1 MTLVEHLGSD
11 EETTRNIAPSDETYI
26 HFRRQVAPGLLD
38 AGFDFTPAKSDEVAG
53 EPDQTMYRHILNGA
67 AFGARLNRALEAL
80 DPENALSQ
88 TELMDAFRLYAVHD
102 FHKTEFA
109 QRRRENSDRRNG
121 DKDVDETRARE
132 LIDTIGLD
140 EIDRGTDLAFKDY
153 WASVLEAEES
163 SGRSRS
169 AGSKRFTHLR
179 NWVRVMDA
187 AGGLTDPSETEGLA
201 RRLGWISEAVTL
213 HYHRLDDTKGLTS
226 NLLNESLADR
236 IGGRADAELLVY
248 FADGALYLGTESTP
262 DGIELLATDDDRSE
276 EDLLPET
283 VADEFVQTVRDSDAD
298 LTEPDTLARLLDD
311 SAYNLGFYKF
321 TPLTYLFGGIEGAVD
336 ALYADL
342 VDRTDPN
349 EYSVYTDAVRF
360 AVGTGLIDEVPVS
373 HEISQI
379 VGVLIATLY
388 DQLFKRALNGGDA
401 RLAID
406 DVAQALDCE
415 AAGDLLRDGHRS
427 SEEQITPTAAGVSR
441 VADAFDESEADA
453 EQSIRDVR
461 IGGGKKT
468 ESQVLALVFLAGETE
483 DGTDRAALTLPE
495 ALSTVQTE
503 LLSHIR
509 DWQDHWDSHAGDAWE
524 PDDTPQEK
532 FTALERSLQ
541 GNLRTAL
548 PWYVRRYVSVDGD
561 VFGRSEAG
569 GTFDAY
575 DRQSQARLC
584 LTCRDQLVGD
594 TNAMKDYEVTGSV
607 VGRSL
612 TFTHLRTLDP
622 ANQTEI
628 SSTVCPV
635 CQLEFTLRNAVHG
648 TNTDDDSRYLLLAP
662 DYFHSPVD
670 AAAARTLHNR
680 LDTGDGG
687 TLRRIAQ
694 TLVGKATGTRSEE
707 LEQIYEELVDDRDF
721 GSYLNYDSSYGDA
734 GALGLFRFDP
744 ISRPNG
750 NGDVNRTT
758 QWALDLFAATA
769 FAWLSGSRVILS
781 DSPIPATSFDET
793 RETVTVE
800 GAPAPVERHLPTE
813 SSVSFLRHVDDGPDA
828 YEVTRRAADDATGA
842 EDTTVRLATDFG
854 VSLYQLAA
862 TLYVT
867 TRAHGLDF
875 QRVTTVLDGFD
886 EPFPGAGTVLKEAND
901 APLADYSALFAA
913 TLLDTITH
921 PDMTAT
927 MRRLAEAGFDVVP
940 PDTSGDGD
948 VSNYEYERLFR
959 QARDALSDQ
968 LARSASRDDLVEI
981 VTGVVMEAGARARR
995 SQATDETDE
1004 KYADERYTR
1013 ESAEEFAEIFVD
1025 EVYGEI
1031 CDGDFYELRRLEN
1044 SLASGYNA
1052 AIRRRQEEFFAEHAG
1067 NGGEGN
1073 EQNTD
1078 ESVDAESG
1086 DTQTADH
1093 ATDDR

>member
-1 MTLVEHLGSD
+1 MTLVDHLGSD
-11 EETTRNIAPSDETYI
+11 EGTQRAITESDETYVR
-26 HFRRQVAPGLLD
+26 FRRRIAPGLLD
-38 AGFDFTPAKSDEVAG
+38 AGFDLTPAKSAEIG
-53 EPDQTMYRHILNGA
+53 ENVDQTLYRHVLNGA
-67 AFGARLNRALEAL
+67 AFGARLNNALGEL
-80 DPENALSQ
+80 DEENALSQ
-88 TELMDAFRLYAVHD
+88 EALMDAFRLYAVHD
-102 FHKTEFA
+102 FHKTEPA
-109 QRRRENSDRRNG
+109 QRRRETSERRDG
-121 DKDVDETRARE
+121 DKDVDETRTRE
-132 LIDTIGLD
+132 LIDTIGLG
-140 EIDRGTDLAFKDY
+140 EIDEGTHLAFEDY
-153 WASVLEAEES
+153 WASVLQTEEG
-163 SGRSRS
+163 SGRYRS
-169 AGSKRFTHLR
+169 AGSKRFTQLQD
-179 NWVRVMDA
+179 WVRVMDA
-187 AGGLTDPSETEGLA
+187 AGGLTDPTETEGLE
-201 RRLGWISEAVTL
+201 RRLTEISDAVTL
-213 HYHRLDDTKGLTS
+213 HHHRLDDTKGLTS

-236 IGGRADAELLVY
+236 IGGRPDTELLVY
-248 FADGALYLGTESTP
+248 FADGALYLGTESAP
-262 DGIELLATDDDRSE
+262 DGVELLATDGEQSE
-276 EDLLPET
+276 QETLPET

-298 LTEPDTLARLLDD
+298 LAEPDTLARLLDD

-321 TPLTYLFGGIEGAVD
+321 TPMTYLFGGIDGAVD

-373 HEISQI
+373 HETPQI

-415 AAGDLLRDGHRS
+415 TAGDRLREGHKS
-427 SEEQITPTAAGVSR
+427 SEGQITPTAAGVSR

-468 ESQVLALVFLAGETE
+468 ESQVLALVFLAGETN
-483 DGTDRAALTLPE
+483 DGTDRTALTLSE
-495 ALSTVQTE
+495 ALSTVQTA
-503 LLSHIR
+503 LLSYIR

-532 FTALERSLQ
+532 FTTLEQSLQ

-561 VFGRSEAG
+561 VFRRSEAG

-594 TNAMKDYEVTGSV
+594 TNAMKDYQVSGSV

-628 SSTVCPV
+628 TSAVCPV

-670 AAAARTLHNR
+670 AAAARALHDR

-694 TLVGKATGTRSEE
+694 TLVGRATGTRSEE
-707 LEQIYEELVDDRDF
+707 LESIYEELVDDRDF

-758 QWALDLFAATA
+758 QWTLDLFAATA

-781 DSPIPATSFDET
+781 DSPIPGTSFDET
-793 RETVTVE
+793 RKTVTVE

-813 SSVSFLRHVDDGPDA
+813 SSVSFLQHVDDDGPDA
-828 YEVTRRAADDATGA
+828 YEMTRRAADDATGA
-842 EDTTVRLATDFG
+842 EDTTVRLATEFG
-854 VSLYQLAA
+854 VSLYRLAA

-875 QRVTTVLDGFD
+875 QRVTTVLDSFD
-886 EPFPGAGTVLKEAND
+886 EPFPGAGTVLKEADD

-927 MRRLAEAGFDVVP
+927 MRRLAEAGFEVVS

-968 LARSASRDDLVEI
+968 LARSASHDDLIEI

-1013 ESAEEFAEIFVD
+1013 ERAREFAEIFVD

-1052 AIRRRQEEFFAEHAG
+1052 AIRRRQDEFFAEH
-1067 NGGEGN
+1067 GGESGDSEASEN
-1073 EQNTD
+1073 ATG
-1078 ESVDAESG
+1078 ESG
-1086 DTQTADH
+1086 DTQVTDH
-1093 ATDDR
+1093 TTDDR